1 MAKILIVAATL
12 PEMEPLLFHLNP
24 EDISGDKLKYFRV
37 GKLEVDVLITGAG
50 MAATAFQ
57 LGKVLSKDY
66 NFAINAGISGS
77 FKKDIVIGEVVH
89 VTAQCFAD
97 LGAEDGGD
105 FLSLI
110 DLKLRDKNEFPF
122 DGEWMKN
129 PSKFNSVPLS
139 GLRTVK
145 GISVNKVH
153 GSDRSIQQVVQRLN
167 PDVESME
174 GAAFFYTCLHENIP
188 FSEVRAVSNYVEKR
202 NREAWNIPLAVENL
216 NKKVMEI
223 LNSLEFKF

>member
-12 PEMEPLLFHLNP
+12 PEVEPLLSHLKL
-24 EDISGDKLKYFRV
+24 EDISGDKLKHFRF

-57 LGKVLSKDY
+57 LGKVLSNDY
-66 NFAINAGISGS
+66 NFAINAGIAGS
-77 FKKDIVIGEVVH
+77 FKKDIAIGEVVH

-97 LGAEDGGD
+97 LGAEDGEV

-129 PSKFNSVPLS
+129 PAKFNSVPLS
-139 GLRTVK
+139 DLKTVK

-153 GSDRSIQQVVQRLN
+153 GSERSIQQVVQRLN
-167 PDVESME
+167 PDMESME
-174 GAAFFYTCLHENIP
+174 GAAFFYACLHEKIP
-188 FSEVRAVSNYVEKR
+188 FMEIRAISNYVERR
-202 NREAWNIPLAVENL
+202 NREAWNIPLAVGNL

-223 LNSLEFKF
+223 VSSLEFKV